1 MSLPEALTAAL
12 ASELGPIVGVRPVG
26 GGCIHPAVR
35 LETAEGLV
43 FVKYGGRSSH
53 DVFAVEAAGLEAL
66 RSAAHELRVPAVVSC
81 SQPGSGEVAWL
92 ALEWMEAGP
101 SSSGCAERLGR
112 GLARLHGVRRRE
124 WGWERDGY
132 IGPLPQPNAVA
143 LSWAEF
149 WWSRRLEP
157 QLALAERSACLPGT
171 RAEWDRLASRLDDLL
186 AFAEADGA
194 SLLHGDLWGGN
205 VIALASGE
213 PALVDPAVYRGHRE
227 VDLAMTEL
235 FGGFAP
241 RFYAAYRETWPLAA
255 GYTEVRRYVY
265 QLYYLLVHVNLFG
278 GGYLGQT
285 AAMLRRVLQGT

>member
-1 MSLPEALTAAL
+1 MTLPEALCAAL
-12 ASELGPIVGVRPVG
+12 QAELGPIRAVRPVG
-26 GGCIHPAVR
+26 GGCINTTAR
-35 LETAEGLV
+35 LETGGGPV
-43 FVKYGGRSSH
+43 FVKYGPRSSH

-66 RSAAHELRVPAVVSC
+66 RGASPELRVPAVIAC
-81 SQPGSGEVAWL
+81 SHPDADAPAWL
-92 ALEWMEAGP
+92 ALEWLEAGP
-101 SSSGCAERLGR
+101 DSARCAERLGR
-112 GLARLHGVRRRE
+112 GLAGLHRVGQPG
-124 WGWERDGY
+124 WGWQREGY
-132 IGPLPQPNAVA
+132 IGPLPQGNAGTD
-143 LSWAEF
+143 SWAEF

-157 QLALAERSACLPGT
+157 QLARARREGSLPGA
-171 RAEWDRLASRLDDLL
+171 RNDWERLSARLADLL
-186 AFAEADGA
+186 APAESEGA

-255 GYTEVRRYVY
+255 GYTEVRRDVY

-278 GGYLGQT
+278 GGYVDQT
-285 AAMLRRVLQGT
+285 AGALRRVLQVS